1 MIVFDSDK
9 IRKEWQ
15 GDYSLLSIEDFDAYS
30 DLLSD
35 FLHYFED
42 YFQSISIECNRI
54 RKKIRIIIRK
64 EEYSLHDTFYKD
76 NRNLILFE
84 NFIALLNAEYKLIRR
99 DVLEIP
105 QSNEDLNNDSKHGWN
120 TVRNALNFLSED
132 ASISRKSR
140 CKTILYLALLENNFL
155 LDV

>member
-9 IRKEWQ
+9 IRKEWR
-15 GDYSLLSIEDFDAYS
+15 GDYFLLSIEDFDAYS

-35 FLHYFED
+35 FLHYFEHC
-42 YFQSISIECNRI
+42 FQSVSIECNRI
-54 RKKIRIIIRK
+54 RKKIRITIRK
-64 EEYSLHDTFYKD
+64 EEYSPHDTFYKD
-76 NRNLILFE
+76 NGNLVLFE

-99 DVLEIP
+99 DILEIP
-105 QSNEDLNNDSKHGWN
+105 QSNEDLNNDSKHCWN

-140 CKTILYLALLENNFL
+140 CETLLYLALLENNFL